1 MHTQR
6 TNVPVMTVT
15 VFIATFMAA
24 IEGTIVSTAMPT
36 IVGSLHG
43 VRLMN
48 WVIAIYLLTSAIAT
62 PVYGKMA
69 DMRGR
74 KPVLMVGL
82 GIFVIG
88 SLLSGL
94 SQSMIMLIVARAIQG
109 VGAGAIMPVAY
120 TIIADMYSLA
130 KRAQVLGLNGSAWG
144 IAAVVAPLLGG
155 LIVDQLS
162 WHWVFIINV
171 PIGLLTM
178 GLTAVFL
185 HEKPRTSSSSL
196 DVRGIWWLALILV
209 CVLGACELLQL
220 PHGIWYATA
229 LLVGAALSVWRFIA
243 AERRATDPVISLSL
257 FKSKAFISQ
266 NIIAALISG
275 VVMGHEVYIP
285 MWMQGILGVNATLG
299 GFAVTPSSI
308 LWVVGS
314 FAAGK
319 MLPRMRASRVLGI
332 ALIDVFVG
340 IVAVTLLNIHTT
352 YPVFLVV
359 SAVLGF
365 GFGII
370 ITSTTVESQN
380 VVGPDQIG
388 MATSFNTLSRTL
400 GQTLMISIYGII
412 FNQQIAAGV
421 AGQPDLSTKMMNKLV
436 NSQTV
441 HELADKVV
449 VPLRHVLF
457 DALHVVYIAC
467 AVVVLLSLAANL
479 LGRQARRQ

>member
-1 MHTQR
+1 MHSQR

-48 WVIAIYLLTSAIAT
+48 WVIAVYLLTSAIAT
-62 PVYGKMA
+62 PVYGKLA

-74 KPVLMVGL
+74 KPVLLVGL
-82 GIFVIG
+82 GIFVVG
-88 SLLSGL
+88 SLFSGL
-94 SQSMIMLIVARAIQG
+94 SQSMIMLIIARAIQG
-109 VGAGAIMPVAY
+109 VGAGAIMPVTY

-130 KRAQVLGLNGSAWG
+130 KRAQVLGLNSSAWG

-171 PIGLLTM
+171 PIGLITM

-185 HEKPRTSSSSL
+185 YEKPRTSSSSL
-196 DVRGIWWLALILV
+196 DIRGIWWLALVLV
-209 CVLGACELLQL
+209 CVLGACELLQIS
-220 PHGIWYATA
+220 HGTWYALV
-229 LLVGAALSVWRFIA
+229 LLVGAGLSVWRFIA
-243 AERRATDPVISLSL
+243 AEHVAADPVISLQL
-257 FKSKAFISQ
+257 FRSRTFISQ

-285 MWMQGILGVNATLG
+285 MWMQGILGMSATFG

-314 FAAGK
+314 FVAGK
-319 MLPRMRASRVLGI
+319 MLPRMRVTRVLGI
-332 ALIDVFVG
+332 ALVDVLVG
-340 IVAVTLLNIHTT
+340 IAAVLCLSIHTV
-352 YPVFLVV
+352 YPIFLGV

-412 FNQQIAAGV
+412 FNGRISAGV
-421 AGQPDLSTKMMNKLV
+421 AGHRGLDTNMMNKLV

-441 HELADKVV
+441 HELSAEVIP
-449 VPLRHVLF
+449 PLRGVLF
-457 DALHVVYIAC
+457 SALHTVYLTC
-467 AVVVLLSLAANL
+467 AVVVVLALAANL
-479 LGRQARRQ
+479 LGHQRRRA